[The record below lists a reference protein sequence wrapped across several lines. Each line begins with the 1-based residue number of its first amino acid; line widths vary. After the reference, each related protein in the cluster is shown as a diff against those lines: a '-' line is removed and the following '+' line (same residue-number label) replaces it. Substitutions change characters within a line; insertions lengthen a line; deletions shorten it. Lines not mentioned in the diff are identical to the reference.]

1 MAENDKDQER
11 TEQAT
16 PKRREESREKGQV
29 AKSREVSSAAILA
42 ACLIYFHFNASG
54 MMNQIQE
61 VIRWIFMESAQ
72 QDFNVQTMHR
82 LITGL
87 AFKTMILMIPL
98 FLTVLAIGVLSN
110 VIQVGILF
118 SAEPILPKLSK
129 IDPIQGFQRLFSLK
143 SLVELFKNILKMSVV
158 GIVAYQ
164 TVKKEIIV
172 LPTLMDQSVSGILIY
187 IGRTS
192 YRIMGLA
199 CIVLIMLAILDY
211 AYQRW
216 EHEKSL
222 RMSKKDIRDEYKHTE
237 GDPVIKG
244 RIKRQQREMARK
256 RMMANVPR
264 ADVVITNPTHLA
276 VALRYDSEKMIAP
289 VVIAKGAGFI
299 AEKIKEISKVHS
311 IPVIE
316 NKPLAQVLYKIVDV
330 DQVVPENLYKAV
342 AEILAYVYGLKP
354 EKRMK

>member
-72 QDFNVQTMHR
+72 QDFNVQAMHR
-82 LITGL
+82 LMTGL

-143 SLVELFKNILKMSVV
+143 SLVELFKNILKMSIV
-158 GIVAYQ
+158 GIAAYQ
-164 TVKKEIIV
+164 TVK
-172 LPTLMDQSVSGILIY
+172 
-187 IGRTS
+187 
-192 YRIMGLA
+192 
-199 CIVLIMLAILDY
+199 
-211 AYQRW
+211 
-216 EHEKSL
+216 
-222 RMSKKDIRDEYKHTE
+222 
-237 GDPVIKG
+237 
-244 RIKRQQREMARK
+244 
-256 RMMANVPR
+256 
-264 ADVVITNPTHLA
+264 
-276 VALRYDSEKMIAP
+276 
-289 VVIAKGAGFI
+289 
-299 AEKIKEISKVHS
+299 
-311 IPVIE
+311 
-316 NKPLAQVLYKIVDV
+316 
-330 DQVVPENLYKAV
+330 
-342 AEILAYVYGLKP
+342 
-354 EKRMK
+354 

>member
-61 VIRWIFMESAQ
+61 VIRWIFMESAR
-72 QDFNVQTMHR
+72 QDFNIQAMHR

-143 SLVELFKNILKMSVV
+143 SLVELFKNILKMSIV

-172 LPTLMDQSVSGILIY
+172 LPALMDQSVSGILIY

-342 AEILAYVYGLKP
+342 AETLAYVYGLKP

>member
-72 QDFNVQTMHR
+72 QDFNVQAMHR
-82 LITGL
+82 LMTGL

-143 SLVELFKNILKMSVV
+143 SLVELFKNILKMSIV

-187 IGRTS
+187 IGRIS

-199 CIVLIMLAILDY
+199 CIVLIVLAILDY

-276 VALRYDSEKMIAP
+276 VALRYDSKKMIAP
-289 VVIAKGAGFI
+289 AVVAKGAGFI

-330 DQVVPENLYKAV
+330 DQMVPENLYKAV

>member
-11 TEQAT
+11 TEKAT

-42 ACLIYFHFNASG
+42 ACMIYFYFNASG
-54 MMNQIQE
+54 MMDQLQE
-61 VIRWIFMESAQ
+61 MIRWIFMESAQ
-72 QDFNVQTMHR
+72 QDFTVRAMHR
-82 LITGL
+82 LIVGL
-87 AFKTMILMIPL
+87 ALKTAIWMIPL
-98 FLTVLAIGVLSN
+98 FLTVLAIGLLSN

-143 SLVELFKNILKMSVV
+143 SLVELFKNILKMSIV
-158 GIVAYQ
+158 GIVAYL

-172 LPTLMDQSVSGILIY
+172 LPALMDQSASGILAY

-237 GDPVIKG
+237 GDPIIKG

-256 RMMANVPR
+256 RMMTHVPK

-289 VVIAKGAGFI
+289 VVVAKGAGFI
-299 AEKIKEISKVHS
+299 AEKIKEISKSHH
-311 IPVIE
+311 IPMVE
-316 NKPLAQVLYKIVDV
+316 NKPLAQVLYKLVDI
-330 DQVVPENLYKAV
+330 DQAVPENLYKAV

-354 EKRMK
+354 EKRMS

>member
-72 QDFNVQTMHR
+72 QDFNVQAMHR
-82 LITGL
+82 LMTGL

-143 SLVELFKNILKMSVV
+143 SLVELFKNILKMSIV

-187 IGRTS
+187 IGRIS

-199 CIVLIMLAILDY
+199 CIVLIVLAILDY

-330 DQVVPENLYKAV
+330 DQMVPENLYKAV

>member
-42 ACLIYFHFNASG
+42 ACMIYFYFNASG
-54 MMNQIQE
+54 MMDQLQE
-61 VIRWIFMESAQ
+61 MIRWIFMESAQ
-72 QDFNVQTMHR
+72 QDFTVRAMHR
-82 LITGL
+82 LIVGL
-87 AFKTMILMIPL
+87 ALKTAIWMIPL
-98 FLTVLAIGVLSN
+98 LLTVLAIGLLSN

-143 SLVELFKNILKMSVV
+143 SLVELFKNILKMSIV
-158 GIVAYQ
+158 GIVAYL

-172 LPTLMDQSVSGILIY
+172 LPALMDQSASGILAY

-237 GDPVIKG
+237 GDPIIKG

-256 RMMANVPR
+256 RMMTHVPK

-289 VVIAKGAGFI
+289 VVVAKGAGFI
-299 AEKIKEISKVHS
+299 AEKIKEISKSHH
-311 IPVIE
+311 IPMVE
-316 NKPLAQVLYKIVDV
+316 NKPLAQVLYKLVDI
-330 DQVVPENLYKAV
+330 DQAVPENLYKAV

-354 EKRMK
+354 EKRIS

>member
-42 ACLIYFHFNASG
+42 ACMIYFYFNASG
-54 MMNQIQE
+54 MMDQLQE
-61 VIRWIFMESAQ
+61 MIRWIFMESAQ
-72 QDFNVQTMHR
+72 QDFTVRAMHR
-82 LITGL
+82 LIVGL
-87 AFKTMILMIPL
+87 ALKTAIWMIPL
-98 FLTVLAIGVLSN
+98 LLTVLAIGLLSN

-143 SLVELFKNILKMSVV
+143 SLVELFKNILKMSIV

-354 EKRMK
+354 EKRMR

>member
-42 ACLIYFHFNASG
+42 ACLIYFYFNASG
-54 MMNQIQE
+54 MMNQMQE

-72 QDFNVQTMHR
+72 QDLNIRAMHR
-82 LITGL
+82 LITSL
-87 AFKTMILMIPL
+87 AFKMVILMIPL
-98 FLTVLAIGVLSN
+98 FLTVLAIGLLSN

-118 SAEPILPKLSK
+118 SAEPIQPKLSK

-143 SLVELFKNILKMSVV
+143 SLVELFKNILKMSIV
-158 GIVAYQ
+158 GIVAYL
-164 TVKKEIIV
+164 TVRKEIIV
-172 LPTLMDQSVSGILIY
+172 LPTLMDQSVSGILAY

-237 GDPVIKG
+237 GDPIIKG

-256 RMMANVPR
+256 RMMANVPK

-289 VVIAKGAGFI
+289 VVVAKGAGFI
-299 AEKIKEISKVHS
+299 AEKIKEISKAHQ

-316 NKPLAQVLYKIVDV
+316 NKPLAQVLYKMVDI

>member
-61 VIRWIFMESAQ
+61 VIRWIFMESAR
-72 QDFNVQTMHR
+72 QDFNIQAMHR

>member
-72 QDFNVQTMHR
+72 QDFNVQAMHR
-82 LITGL
+82 LMTGL

-143 SLVELFKNILKMSVV
+143 SLVELFKNILKMSIV

-187 IGRTS
+187 IGRIS

-199 CIVLIMLAILDY
+199 CIVLIVLAILDY

-330 DQVVPENLYKAV
+330 DQMVPENLYKAV

-354 EKRMK
+354 EKMMR

>member
-72 QDFNVQTMHR
+72 QDFNVQAMHR
-82 LITGL
+82 LMTGL

-143 SLVELFKNILKMSVV
+143 SLVELFKNILKMSIV
-158 GIVAYQ
+158 GIAAYQ

-187 IGRTS
+187 IGRIS

-199 CIVLIMLAILDY
+199 CIVLIVLAILDY

-330 DQVVPENLYKAV
+330 DQMVPENLYKAV